1 MHWKTALYL
10 GLGVALGLALN
21 TTIAGFANPLL
32 ASVKLSVAVQG

>member
-21 TTIAGFANPLL
+21 NTISGFVNPVL
-32 ASVKLSVAVQG
+32 AQAKLSVAVNG